1 MNISED
7 RYRNKKT
14 ISDKSNKLKY
24 THRKMKMFCHDILKD
39 ILISFEMFVY
49 LP

>member
-7 RYRNKKT
+7 RYRNKKQYQT
-14 ISDKSNKLKY
+14 NLTKY
-24 THRKMKMFCHDILKD
+24 IHRKMKMFCHDILKD
-39 ILISFEMFVY
+39 ILISFEMFVH